1 MTSPGFLSVRC
12 PWDLPGEWSGSRS
25 GLELGTRTGP
35 DLCPRK
41 LAGCRRT
48 GPFTRP
54 GLQVHLPTVW
64 NRSAPR
70 LQPSNVLVKWD
81 AAPGLRPPQKQFPEL
96 SRACPT
102 MGPRPQCRATPHGP
116 LEGRAC
122 EGEAARRAACTVG
135 SDSRGLRAWHCQGPE
150 GPCAGVKQVSA
161 AARTAR
167 RSRVTPAAFPAGLS
181 PPPLLPAGRRCAR

>member
-1 MTSPGFLSVRC
+1 MRC
-12 PWDLPGEWSGSRS
+12 PWDLPAEWSGSRS

-41 LAGCRRT
+41 LTRCRRT

-70 LQPSNVLVKWD
+70 LQTSNVLVKWD
-81 AAPGLRPPQKQFPEL
+81 AVPGASASAEAISGAVPRL
-96 SRACPT
+96 SEDGSPASVQGDPA
-102 MGPRPQCRATPHGP
+102 GH

-122 EGEAARRAACTVG
+122 EGEAARCAACTVG
-135 SDSRGLRAWHCQGPE
+135 SNSRVLRACHCQGPE
-150 GPCAGVKQVSA
+150 GPCTGVKPVSA

-167 RSRVTPAAFPAGLS
+167 RSRVTPADCSAPVS
-181 PPPLLPAGRRCAR
+181 PPPLLHPAGGRCLR